1 MSSVLTAK
9 WKNASY
15 HSGNLTK
22 STFLHAAPLP
32 EMLLYT
38 CSPQTAP
45 FPLLFLLKCIY
56 EPNLHVGGRVRGRE
70 VLHAYSD
77 QFLRGNWPQEE
88 LAGEDLAAGLAEVFR
103 EESIND
109 RVDAR
114 VPVG

>member
-1 MSSVLTAK
+1 MSSVLTAR

-22 STFLHAAPLP
+22 STFLQAVPLP
-32 EMLLYT
+32 EMHLYS
-38 CSPQTAP
+38 CSTQTAP

-56 EPNLHVGGRVRGRE
+56 EPNLHVGGRVCGRE

-77 QFLRGNWPQEE
+77 QFLSGNWPQEE
-88 LAGEDLAAGLAEVFR
+88 LAGKDLPAGLAEVFR
-103 EESIND
+103 EESVND
-109 RVDAR
+109 GVDAR

>member
-1 MSSVLTAK
+1 M
-9 WKNASY
+9 
-15 HSGNLTK
+15 
-22 STFLHAAPLP
+22 
-32 EMLLYT
+32 
-38 CSPQTAP
+38 
-45 FPLLFLLKCIY
+45 
-56 EPNLHVGGRVRGRE
+56 RGRE

-109 RVDAR
+109 GVDAR